1 MMRCCM
7 PGRSISLVA
16 LLGWACTALTGKL
29 DDKPHGIVDSASEAG
44 DEPSTQQPSEPEDSA
59 GPGGDTSEPGGDSGP
74 DFGPDYD
81 TDNDGI
87 SDEDEGRY
95 APGGP
100 VDTDGDGMPDYA
112 DLDSDGDGLADA
124 TEGEPATSTGGPP
137 DTDGDGIPDFRDL
150 DSDADGL
157 LDSEETSADL
167 DGDGRPDWR
176 DPRSDAP
183 TPTIT
188 LVDISTEFNSP
199 IGIDFHEPTETVVM
213 SVHYS
218 SGDPYNFERV
228 EADGSHV
235 RFSDVAY
242 FTNEVKI
249 ATARSGGSTGFPTG
263 EFFVGNGNDGE
274 IVRISA
280 DGGTVTNPWVSLP
293 NDGNGLMRGSLYV
306 DRTDVWGGD
315 LIVVTTNG
323 EIWRIDVAG
332 TPTQVTDIGST
343 HLEGLITVPDAP
355 ERYGPLAGRI
365 LTGAE
370 GEGRLYTVATDGSY
384 DYYELGVA
392 VEDIDIIP
400 PGENFFGVNYGS
412 SRLVGTPA
420 GQFAA
425 IAGDIMLTQEGHSGT
440 GLYRLYW
447 TGTELLV
454 DEFALTAESVIPSQW
469 EHVTFAAAGI
479 VEVPL
484 DPTR

>member
-1 MMRCCM
+1 MMRFWM
-7 PGRSISLVA
+7 PGRTVQLLA
-16 LLGWACTALTGKL
+16 LLGWACTAPTGKL
-29 DDKPHGIVDSASEAG
+29 DNKPHTTTDSSSG
-44 DEPSTQQPSEPEDSA
+44 S
-59 GPGGDTSEPGGDSGP
+59 GDTPPGQGPDSTDDSSPAVDDSTSPGSDSGP
-74 DFGPDYD
+74 DFGPGYD

-100 VDTDGDGMPDYA
+100 VDTDGDGVPDYS
-112 DLDSDGDGLADA
+112 DLDSDDDGLADS
-124 TEGEPATSTGGPP
+124 TEGEPATSSGGPP
-137 DTDGDGIPDFRDL
+137 DTDGDGIPDFRDT
-150 DSDADGL
+150 DSDEDGL
-157 LDSEETSADL
+157 LDSEETTADL
-167 DGDGRPDWR
+167 DADGRPDWR

-188 LVDISTEFNSP
+188 LVHISTEFNQP
-199 IGIDFHEPTETVVM
+199 VGIDFHEPTETVVM

-218 SGDPYNFERV
+218 TGDPYNFERV

-235 RFSDVAY
+235 RFSDVSNL
-242 FTNEVKI
+242 TNEVKI
-249 ATARSGGSTGFPTG
+249 ATARQGSPAGFPAG

-280 DGGTVTNPWVSLP
+280 DGTTVTNPWVSLP
-293 NDGNGLMRGSLYV
+293 NDSNGLMRGSLYV
-306 DRTDVWGGD
+306 DRTGIWGGD
-315 LIVVTTNG
+315 LIAATTDG

-332 TPTQVTDIGST
+332 NPTLICDIAGV
-343 HLEGLITVPDAP
+343 HLEGLISVPNAP

-365 LTGAE
+365 ITGAE
-370 GEGRLYTVATDGSY
+370 NEGRLYTVATDGSY
-384 DYYELGVA
+384 DYYELGVS

-425 IAGDIMLTQEGHSGT
+425 IAGDIVLTQEMHSGA

-454 DEFALTAESVIPSQW
+454 DEFGLTTESVVPSQW

-484 DPTR
+484 DPTK